1 MTSDKYTTSVS
12 GPGALITAVPAL
24 LGFIPERSLI
34 LVTFDGDG
42 TEIGTTMRHDLTFG
56 DDGVPTPAMLGVI
69 DHLAAVC
76 EAYEVARVVAVIVDD
91 TYPIDSDEYRRLA
104 AGIHRRLLAT
114 GGLHG
119 GFAVSAITAG
129 SVWQTVWDSRSGE
142 YLEGG
147 WSDDEWS
154 DDEWSG
160 APVYSGSETGLVGD
174 PLISP
179 VAVARAVTKGRR
191 VLATRGEMAE
201 HLAPLPHCGDPDCDA
216 HVVSAAD
223 DLAYRDLAA
232 DRARLTDTMAGEM
245 GSVDQ
250 TFIDRQVLEHCV
262 EVFGDERT
270 PLDVVVDQMRRL
282 QERQDLEY
290 ALSLVYRGATGV
302 LTCDEL
308 RVLDKALR
316 ELYVRDAL
324 MALAVT
330 DRWIEA
336 EQVWAAL
343 CRRLRGRGQAAAA
356 TLLGFVHYVH
366 GNGAMAGVAFD
377 LALTASPGY
386 SMAVLYNDALT
397 RGIPPQVIG
406 ECAQTGYLV
415 ARTLG
420 VELPAPVMNPA
431 A

>member
-24 LGFIPERSLI
+24 LGFVPERSLI

-69 DHLAAVC
+69 EHLAAVC
-76 EAYEVARVVAVIVDD
+76 ESYDVARVVAVIVDD

-104 AGIHRRLLAT
+104 GVVHRRLPAT

-119 GFAVSAITAG
+119 AFVTASITAG
-129 SVWQTVWDSRSGE
+129 SAWQTVWDSRSGE
-142 YLEGG
+142 DLECG
-147 WSDDEWS
+147 WSDDG
-154 DDEWSG
+154 WSG
-160 APVYSGSETGLVGD
+160 MPDFGMESGLVGD
-174 PLISP
+174 PMISP

-191 VLATRGEMAE
+191 VLATRDEMAD

-216 HVVSAAD
+216 HVESAAD

-232 DRARLTDTMAGEM
+232 DRARLISDSMSGES
-245 GSVDQ
+245 GAVDQ
-250 TFIDRQVLEHCV
+250 TFIARQVLEDCAGA
-262 EVFGDERT
+262 FGDTRT
-270 PLDVVVDQMRRL
+270 PLDVVVDHMRRL
-282 QERQDLEY
+282 QERQDLEF
-290 ALSLVYRGATGV
+290 ALALIRRGGSGE
-302 LTCDEL
+302 LTCNEL

-324 MALAVT
+324 LALAVT
-330 DRWIEA
+330 GLWTEA
-336 EQVWAAL
+336 ERVWVTL

-366 GNGAMAGVAFD
+366 GNGAMAGTAFD
-377 LALTASPGY
+377 LALEASPGY
-386 SMAVLYNDALT
+386 SMAALYSDALT

-406 ECAQTGYLV
+406 QCAQTGYLV
-415 ARTLG
+415 ARSLG
-420 VELPAPVMNPA
+420 VDLPEPVMNPA